1 MSTFIIAVAAFIG
14 GLLFV
19 PAMHVAIVIWNE
31 WDC

>member
-19 PAMHVAIVIWNE
+19 PATRAVIVIWNE